1 VRVLIDY
8 RPALR
13 ERSGVGEYTHRL
25 VHAIARCFTESV
37 GSELTVFSSSWKDRL
52 QPARLPDGIARVDR
66 RLPVRLLNLCW
77 HRLGWPPIEA
87 LAHRTF
93 DVTHSP
99 HPLILPSRH
108 GAHVVT
114 VHDLNFLAHP
124 ERTRAEIRRDY
135 PALARTHAARADR
148 VIVVSEFTAG
158 EVERQLGVP
167 REHISICSPGAPDW
181 TPRAEIP
188 RDGYGLFIGTLEPRK
203 NLGALLEAYEDV
215 IRSGRRTI
223 PPLVIAGKATG
234 DAQPWLDRMRRP
246 PLNEIVRYAGYV
258 DPSRTR
264 ELYEGARFL
273 VVPSFEEG
281 FGIPVL
287 EAMTL
292 GVPVIASSRG
302 SLPEVLGG
310 AGQLIDPEQPSE
322 IARAIIHLL
331 EEDEFAADCR
341 RRGLERARAYSW
353 TETARRTIDAYHLA
367 IEHHA
372 HRH

>member
-246 PLNEIVRYAGYV
+246 PLNEIVRYVGYV

-331 EEDEFAADCR
+331 DEDEFAADCR